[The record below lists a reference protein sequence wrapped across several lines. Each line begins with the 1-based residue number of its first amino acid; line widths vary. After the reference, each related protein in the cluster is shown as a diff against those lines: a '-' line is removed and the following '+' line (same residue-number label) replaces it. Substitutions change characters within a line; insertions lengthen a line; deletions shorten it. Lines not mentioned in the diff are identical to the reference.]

1 MEVYMENLQNQFF
14 DIVTYK
20 KPKNPIKL
28 LMYKYI
34 MWKYF
39 RDLSRLSPSFNTM
52 VEMAAF
58 IKLAETIWLYRND
71 VDVMCAD
78 LPVTYSKEGSIYIL
92 LMVSESTS
100 CTIGL
105 KQKTNQISI
114 SIKNTSKN
122 EITSS
127 IKFKDGELEIKSKID
142 EILFINI
149 LNALMKSFI
158 NLMKYCME
166 INNERRI

>member
-1 MEVYMENLQNQFF
+1 MENLQNQFF

-58 IKLAETIWLYRND
+58 IKLAETIWFYRND

-100 CTIGL
+100 CTISL

>member
-1 MEVYMENLQNQFF
+1 MENLQNQFF

-58 IKLAETIWLYRND
+58 IKLAETIWFYRND

>member
-1 MEVYMENLQNQFF
+1 
-14 DIVTYK
+14 
-20 KPKNPIKL
+20 
-28 LMYKYI
+28 MY
-34 MWKYF
+34 
-39 RDLSRLSPSFNTM
+39 
-52 VEMAAF
+52 
-58 IKLAETIWLYRND
+58 ND
-71 VDVMCAD
+71 T
-78 LPVTYSKEGSIYIL
+78 PVTYSREGSIYIVL
-92 LMVSESTS
+92 LVSESTS

-114 SIKNTSKN
+114 SIKNMSKN

-166 INNERRI
+166 INNERKI

>member
-1 MEVYMENLQNQFF
+1 MENLQNRFF
-14 DIVTYK
+14 DIVTTN
-20 KPKNPIKL
+20 KPKNPISRL
-28 LMYKYI
+28 VYEYK
-34 MWKYF
+34 MWRYF

-58 IKLAETIWLYRND
+58 IKLAETIWFYRND
-71 VDVMCAD
+71 ADIMCAD
-78 LPVTYSKEGSIYIL
+78 LPVTYSKEGTIYII
-92 LMVSESTS
+92 LMVSKSTS

-114 SIKNTSKN
+114 SIKNMSKN

-158 NLMKYCME
+158 NLMRYCME

>member
-1 MEVYMENLQNQFF
+1 MENLQNQFF

-58 IKLAETIWLYRND
+58 IKLAETIWFYRND
-71 VDVMCAD
+71 VDVMRTD

>member
-1 MEVYMENLQNQFF
+1 
-14 DIVTYK
+14 
-20 KPKNPIKL
+20 
-28 LMYKYI
+28 
-34 MWKYF
+34 
-39 RDLSRLSPSFNTM
+39 
-52 VEMAAF
+52 MAAF
-58 IKLAETIWLYRND
+58 IKLAETIWFYRND
-71 VDVMCAD
+71 ENDMYND
-78 LPVTYSKEGSIYIL
+78 SPVTYSKEGSIYIV
-92 LMVSESTS
+92 LMLSESTS

-114 SIKNTSKN
+114 SIKNMSKN

-166 INNERRI
+166 INNERQI

>member
-1 MEVYMENLQNQFF
+1 MENLQNQFF
-14 DIVTYK
+14 DVVTYK

-28 LMYKYI
+28 LMYKYK
-34 MWKYF
+34 MWRYF

-58 IKLAETIWLYRND
+58 IKLAETIWFYRND
-71 VDVMCAD
+71 ADIMCVD
-78 LPVTYSKEGSIYIL
+78 LPVTYSKEGTIYII
-92 LMVSESTS
+92 LMVSKSTS

-105 KQKTNQISI
+105 KQKSNQISI
-114 SIKNTSKN
+114 SIKNMSKN

-149 LNALMKSFI
+149 LNALMESFI

>member
-1 MEVYMENLQNQFF
+1 MENLQNQFF
-14 DIVTYK
+14 DIVTIR
-20 KPKNPIKL
+20 KPKNPISRL
-28 LMYKYI
+28 VYEYK
-34 MWKYF
+34 MWRYF

-58 IKLAETIWLYRND
+58 IKLAETIWFYRND
-71 VDVMCAD
+71 ENNMYNDS
-78 LPVTYSKEGSIYIL
+78 PVTYSKEGSIYII
-92 LMVSESTS
+92 LMLSESTS

-114 SIKNTSKN
+114 SIKNMSKN

-166 INNERRI
+166 INNERQI

>member
-1 MEVYMENLQNQFF
+1 MENLQNQFF
-14 DIVTYK
+14 DVVTHK

-34 MWKYF
+34 MWRYF
-39 RDLSRLSPSFNTM
+39 RDLSRLSPSFNTL

-58 IKLAETIWLYRND
+58 IKLAETVWFYRND
-71 VDVMCAD
+71 ENNMYNGS
-78 LPVTYSKEGSIYIL
+78 PVTYSREGSIYIV

-105 KQKTNQISI
+105 KQKSNQISI
-114 SIKNTSKN
+114 SIKNISKN

-149 LNALMKSFI
+149 LNSLMESFI

-166 INNERRI
+166 INDERRI

>member
-1 MEVYMENLQNQFF
+1 
-14 DIVTYK
+14 
-20 KPKNPIKL
+20 
-28 LMYKYI
+28 MY
-34 MWKYF
+34 
-39 RDLSRLSPSFNTM
+39 
-52 VEMAAF
+52 
-58 IKLAETIWLYRND
+58 ND
-71 VDVMCAD
+71 S
-78 LPVTYSKEGSIYIL
+78 PVTYSKEGSIYII
-92 LMVSESTS
+92 LMLSESTS

-114 SIKNTSKN
+114 SIKNMSKN

-166 INNERRI
+166 INNERQI

>member
-1 MEVYMENLQNQFF
+1 MENLQNQFF

-58 IKLAETIWLYRND
+58 IKLAETIWFYRND
-71 VDVMCAD
+71 VDVMCVD

>member
-1 MEVYMENLQNQFF
+1 MENLQNQFF
-14 DIVTYK
+14 DIVTIR
-20 KPKNPIKL
+20 KPNNPISRL
-28 LMYKYI
+28 VYEYK
-34 MWKYF
+34 MWRYF

-58 IKLAETIWLYRND
+58 IKLAETIWFYRND

-78 LPVTYSKEGSIYIL
+78 LPVTYSKEGTIYIV

-114 SIKNTSKN
+114 SIKN
-122 EITSS
+122 
-127 IKFKDGELEIKSKID
+127 
-142 EILFINI
+142 
-149 LNALMKSFI
+149 M
-158 NLMKYCME
+158 
-166 INNERRI
+166 

>member
-1 MEVYMENLQNQFF
+1 M
-14 DIVTYK
+14 
-20 KPKNPIKL
+20 
-28 LMYKYI
+28 
-34 MWKYF
+34 
-39 RDLSRLSPSFNTM
+39 
-52 VEMAAF
+52 
-58 IKLAETIWLYRND
+58 
-71 VDVMCAD
+71 
-78 LPVTYSKEGSIYIL
+78 
-92 LMVSESTS
+92 
-100 CTIGL
+100 
-105 KQKTNQISI
+105 
-114 SIKNTSKN
+114 SKN

>member
-1 MEVYMENLQNQFF
+1 ML
-14 DIVTYK
+14 
-20 KPKNPIKL
+20 
-28 LMYKYI
+28 
-34 MWKYF
+34 
-39 RDLSRLSPSFNTM
+39 
-52 VEMAAF
+52 
-58 IKLAETIWLYRND
+58 
-71 VDVMCAD
+71 
-78 LPVTYSKEGSIYIL
+78 
-92 LMVSESTS
+92 SESTS

-114 SIKNTSKN
+114 SIKNMSKN

-166 INNERRI
+166 INDERRI